1 MRKDIEIQGEEK
13 EKKLEDKLKLF
24 NQEEM
29 RGEQT
34 EI

>member
-24 NQEEM
+24 N
-29 RGEQT
+29 
-34 EI
+34 